1 MAGFPEM
8 AAGKLLVMKARGPE
22 LGVAKVNKTQTTPTM
37 RIWGARGRRGA
48 QDNQPSQNGKL
59 QIHLRLFFSK
69 NNVA

>member
-37 RIWGARGRRGA
+37 RIWGLGEEEVHRTTSLAKMA
-48 QDNQPSQNGKL
+48 SYK
-59 QIHLRLFFSK
+59 FT
-69 NNVA
+69 